1 MDKKIVYELMNGW
14 IDLDEN
20 PEYQKYQV
28 EDEFKNG
35 KECDVLLQQI
45 DEASNRLLEIIGENK
60 TDLEIIQNCY
70 ERMTSILCYKMFDY
84 GYSSK

>member
-28 EDEFKNG
+28 EDEFKDG
-35 KECDVLLQQI
+35 KECD
-45 DEASNRLLEIIGENK
+45 
-60 TDLEIIQNCY
+60 
-70 ERMTSILCYKMFDY
+70 IL
-84 GYSSK
+84 